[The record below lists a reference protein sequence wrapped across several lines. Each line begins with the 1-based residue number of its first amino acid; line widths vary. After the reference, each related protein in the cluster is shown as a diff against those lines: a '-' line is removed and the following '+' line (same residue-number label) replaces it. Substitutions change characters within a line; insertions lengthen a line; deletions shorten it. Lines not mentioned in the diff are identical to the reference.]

1 MKTLTID
8 IINEK
13 AIKLLQELESLKLI
27 RVRKEKTE
35 LKGDIKWNN
44 LYKGLMKKQSHA
56 EIDSQ
61 LNSLRSEWE

>member
-27 RVRKEKTE
+27 RVRKEKVEST
-35 LKGDIKWNN
+35 GDINWST
-44 LYKGLMKKQSHA
+44 LYKGQMKKQSLA

>member
-13 AIKLLQELESLKLI
+13 AIRLLQELESLKLI
-27 RVRKEKTE
+27 RVRKEKTNTS
-35 LKGDIKWNN
+35 DPISWNN
-44 LYKGLMKKQSHA
+44 LYKGLMKKQTHA

>member
-27 RVRKEKTE
+27 RVRKEKVE
-35 LKGDIKWNN
+35 SSSDINWST
-44 LYKGLMKKQSHA
+44 LYKGQMKKQSLA

>member
-27 RVRKEKTE
+27 RVRKEMT
-35 LKGDIKWNN
+35 DSSSTINWNK
-44 LYKGLMKKQSHA
+44 LYKGLMKKQSRA

-61 LNSLRSEWE
+61 LNSLR

>member
-13 AIKLLQELESLKLI
+13 AIRLLQELESLKLI
-27 RVRKEKTE
+27 RVRKEKTNTS
-35 LKGDIKWNN
+35 DAIRWNN
-44 LYKGLMKKQSHA
+44 LYKGLMKKQTQA